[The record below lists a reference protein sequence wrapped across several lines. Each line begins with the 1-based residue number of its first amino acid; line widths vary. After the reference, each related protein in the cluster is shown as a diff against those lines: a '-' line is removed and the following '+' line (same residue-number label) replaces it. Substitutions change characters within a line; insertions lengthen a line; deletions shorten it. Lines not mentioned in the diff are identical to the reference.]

1 MITKD
6 NATVTS
12 DAIAFYQVVDAAKA
26 AYEVSNLQ
34 LAILNLVMTNIRTV
48 MGSMTLDELLSIAAS
63 TGGGS
68 SKSTIRHGSSKD
80 PTCRPGCASG

>member
-1 MITKD
+1 
-6 NATVTS
+6 V
-12 DAIAFYQVVDAAKA
+12 DAIVFYQVLGADRA
-26 AYEVSNLQ
+26 AYEVSKLQ
-34 LAILNLVMTNIRTV
+34 LVTLNLVMTNIRTV